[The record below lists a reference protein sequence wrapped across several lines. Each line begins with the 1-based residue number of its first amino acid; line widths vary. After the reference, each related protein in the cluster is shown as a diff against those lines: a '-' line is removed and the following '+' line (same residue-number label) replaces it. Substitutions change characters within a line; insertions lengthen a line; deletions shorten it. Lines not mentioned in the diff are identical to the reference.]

1 MIRATKK
8 WLSIKIT
15 SGILIPFMVWF
26 ILNLVGILDANS
38 SQFVLFLE
46 SLPTKIIFTL
56 FLIFASIFYTLTISE
71 VFEDYISNFKLKNA
85 ANRLLV
91 FFSIIAVSYTHLTL
105 PTNREV

>member
-15 SGILIPFMVWF
+15 SGILIPFLVWF
-26 ILNLVGILDANS
+26 ILNLVGILDSNN

-46 SLPTKIIFTL
+46 SFSTKIIFTL

-91 FFSIIAVSYTHLTL
+91 FFSIIVTL
-105 PTNREV
+105 ILIIFLFKT

>member
-26 ILNLVGILDANS
+26 ILNLVGILDANN

-46 SLPTKIIFTL
+46 SFSTKIIFTL
-56 FLIFASIFYTLTISE
+56 FLIFASTFYTLTISE

-91 FFSIIAVSYTHLTL
+91 FFSIIVTL
-105 PTNREV
+105 ILIIFLFKN

>member
-46 SLPTKIIFTL
+46 SFPTKIIFTL
-56 FLIFASIFYTLTISE
+56 FLIISSIFYTLTISE
-71 VFEDYISNFKLKNA
+71 VFEDYIGDLKIKNA

-91 FFSIIAVSYTHLTL
+91 LFSIIITL
-105 PTNREV
+105 VLLFFLIKI

>member
-8 WLSIKIT
+8 WLSIKIM

-26 ILNLVGILDANS
+26 ILNLVGILDANN

-46 SLPTKIIFTL
+46 SFSTKIIFTL

-91 FFSIIAVSYTHLTL
+91 FFSIIVTL
-105 PTNREV
+105 ILITFLFKV

>member
-38 SQFVLFLE
+38 SQFILFLE
-46 SLPTKIIFTL
+46 SFPTKIIFTF

-91 FFSIIAVSYTHLTL
+91 FFSIIVTFILIIFLFKT
-105 PTNREV
+105 

>member
-1 MIRATKK
+1 MIKAAKK
-8 WLSIKIT
+8 WLTIKVT
-15 SGILIPFMVWF
+15 SGILIPFLIWF
-26 ILNLVGILDANS
+26 IINLVSILDANN

-46 SLPTKIIFTL
+46 SFSTKIIFTL

-91 FFSIIAVSYTHLTL
+91 FFSIIVTFILIIFLFKT
-105 PTNREV
+105 

>member
-26 ILNLVGILDANS
+26 ILNLVGILDANN

-46 SLPTKIIFTL
+46 SFSTKIIFTL

-91 FFSIIAVSYTHLTL
+91 FFSIIVTL
-105 PTNREV
+105 ILIIFLFKN

>member
-1 MIRATKK
+1 MIKAAKK
-8 WLSIKIT
+8 WLTIKVT
-15 SGILIPFMVWF
+15 SGILIPFLIWF
-26 ILNLVGILDANS
+26 IINLVSILDANN

-46 SLPTKIIFTL
+46 SFSTKIIFTL

-91 FFSIIAVSYTHLTL
+91 FFSIIVTL
-105 PTNREV
+105 ILIIFLFKT

>member
-46 SLPTKIIFTL
+46 SFSTKIIFTL

-91 FFSIIAVSYTHLTL
+91 FFSIIVTFILIIFLFKT
-105 PTNREV
+105 

>member
-46 SLPTKIIFTL
+46 SFPTKIIFTL
-56 FLIFASIFYTLTISE
+56 FLIFSSIFYTLTISE
-71 VFEDYISNFKLKNA
+71 VFEDYIRNFKLKNA

-91 FFSIIAVSYTHLTL
+91 FFSIIVTL
-105 PTNREV
+105 ILIIFLFKI

>member
-46 SLPTKIIFTL
+46 SFPTKIIFTL
-56 FLIFASIFYTLTISE
+56 FLIFTSIFYTLTISE

-91 FFSIIAVSYTHLTL
+91 FFSIIVTFILIIFLFKT
-105 PTNREV
+105 

>member
-26 ILNLVGILDANS
+26 ILNLVGILDANN

-46 SLPTKIIFTL
+46 SFSTKIIFTL

-91 FFSIIAVSYTHLTL
+91 FFSIIVTL
-105 PTNREV
+105 ILIFYLFKN

>member
-46 SLPTKIIFTL
+46 SFPTKIIFTL
-56 FLIFASIFYTLTISE
+56 FLIFSSIFYTLTISE

-91 FFSIIAVSYTHLTL
+91 FFSIIVTLTL
-105 PTNREV
+105 IIFLFIN

>member
-46 SLPTKIIFTL
+46 SFPTKIIFTL
-56 FLIFASIFYTLTISE
+56 FLIIASIFYTLTISE
-71 VFEDYISNFKLKNA
+71 VFEDYISDLKIKNA

-91 FFSIIAVSYTHLTL
+91 LFSIIITL
-105 PTNREV
+105 LLIIFLIKI

>member
-8 WLSIKIT
+8 WLSIKIM

-26 ILNLVGILDANS
+26 ILNLVGILDANN

-46 SLPTKIIFTL
+46 IFSNKIIFTL

-91 FFSIIAVSYTHLTL
+91 FFSIIVTFILIIFLLKT
-105 PTNREV
+105 

>member
-26 ILNLVGILDANS
+26 ILNLVGILDANN

-46 SLPTKIIFTL
+46 SFSTKIIFTL

-91 FFSIIAVSYTHLTL
+91 FFSIIVTL
-105 PTNREV
+105 ILITFLFNN

>member
-26 ILNLVGILDANS
+26 IINLVGLLDANS
-38 SQFVLFLE
+38 SHSVLFSE
-46 SLPTKIIFTL
+46 SFTIKIIFTL

-91 FFSIIAVSYTHLTL
+91 FFSIIVTL
-105 PTNREV
+105 ILITFLFKV

>member
-26 ILNLVGILDANS
+26 ILNLVGILDANN

-46 SLPTKIIFTL
+46 SFSTKIIFTL

-91 FFSIIAVSYTHLTL
+91 FFSIIVTL
-105 PTNREV
+105 ILITFLFIN

>member
-8 WLSIKIT
+8 WLSIKLT

-26 ILNLVGILDANS
+26 ILNLVGILDANN

-46 SLPTKIIFTL
+46 SFSTKIIFTL

-91 FFSIIAVSYTHLTL
+91 FFSIIVTL
-105 PTNREV
+105 ILITFLFKI

>member
-26 ILNLVGILDANS
+26 ILNLVGILDANN

-46 SLPTKIIFTL
+46 SFSTKIIFTL

-71 VFEDYISNFKLKNA
+71 VFEDYIGNFKLKNA

-91 FFSIIAVSYTHLTL
+91 FFSIIVTL
-105 PTNREV
+105 ILIIFLLKI

>member
-1 MIRATKK
+1 MIKAAKK
-8 WLSIKIT
+8 WLTIKIT

-26 ILNLVGILDANS
+26 IINLVGVLDANN
-38 SQFVLFLE
+38 SQFDLFLE
-46 SLPTKIIFTL
+46 SFSTKIIFTL

-91 FFSIIAVSYTHLTL
+91 FFSIIVTFILIIFLFKT
-105 PTNREV
+105 

>member
-26 ILNLVGILDANS
+26 ILNLVGILDANN

-46 SLPTKIIFTL
+46 SFSTKIIFTL

-91 FFSIIAVSYTHLTL
+91 FFSIIVTL
-105 PTNREV
+105 ILITFLFKI

>member
-26 ILNLVGILDANS
+26 ILNLVGILDANN

-46 SLPTKIIFTL
+46 SFSTKIIFTL

-71 VFEDYISNFKLKNA
+71 VFEDYIGNFKLKNA

-91 FFSIIAVSYTHLTL
+91 FFSIIVTL
-105 PTNREV
+105 ILITFLFIN

>member
-46 SLPTKIIFTL
+46 SFPTKIIFTL
-56 FLIFASIFYTLTISE
+56 FLIISSIFYTLTISE
-71 VFEDYISNFKLKNA
+71 VFEDYIGDLKIKNA

-91 FFSIIAVSYTHLTL
+91 LFSIIITL
-105 PTNREV
+105 LLSVFLLKI